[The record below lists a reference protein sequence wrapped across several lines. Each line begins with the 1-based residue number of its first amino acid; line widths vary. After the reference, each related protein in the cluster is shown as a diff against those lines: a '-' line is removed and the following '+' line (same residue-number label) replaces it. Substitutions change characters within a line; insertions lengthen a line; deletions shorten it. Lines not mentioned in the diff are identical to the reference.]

1 MNLVVEM
8 NEYRLGLAHGR
19 LLHVIYIEVG
29 VCNESIVFHFR
40 PRGLVISG
48 SNKSPAAYK
57 KKNVSLFFF

>member
-1 MNLVVEM
+1 MEFGGRNE
-8 NEYRLGLAHGR
+8 EYRLGLAHGR

-48 SNKSPAAYK
+48 SNKSPAA
-57 KKNVSLFFF
+57 

>member
-1 MNLVVEM
+1 MEFGGRNE
-8 NEYRLGLAHGR
+8 EYRLGLAHGR

-48 SNKSPAAYK
+48 SNKSPAAHK
-57 KKNVSLFFF
+57 KKDVSLFF